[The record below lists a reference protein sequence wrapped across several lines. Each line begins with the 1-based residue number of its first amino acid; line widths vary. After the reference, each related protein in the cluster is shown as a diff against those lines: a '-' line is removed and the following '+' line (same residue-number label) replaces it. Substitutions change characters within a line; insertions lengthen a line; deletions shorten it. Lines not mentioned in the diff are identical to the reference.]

1 MLYPVIKCEC
11 GNRKVAD
18 QEENHLSKSYSINGV
33 AIVGKEGIGEFYQVM
48 KLDGIDKI

>member
-18 QEENHLSKSYSINGV
+18 QEENPLGKSYSINGV
-33 AIVGKEGIGEFYQVM
+33 AIVEEEDAGELCLIT
-48 KLDGIDKI
+48 KIDGIDKM

>member
-18 QEENHLSKSYSINGV
+18 QEENHLRKSYSINGV
-33 AIVGKEGIGEFYQVM
+33 AIVEEEDSGDLYLVM
-48 KLDGIDKI
+48 NLDGIDKM